1 MKTIRQQ
8 LLIGLLVGTLLC
20 LCLAGAAMYFTASG
34 AANALFDYQLLQIGA
49 SVPDE
54 MPAARVQIGERD
66 PEEDVIVQVWNA
78 RRQLIYV
85 SRPDVSLPLQRDMG
99 FTTISVDDEPWR
111 VLSKRQRDTVIQ
123 VAQSVHTR
131 ERLILEMVLRSLAPF
146 ILLIPALVVLI
157 GAVVRRALRPLQ
169 QVATAV
175 RQREPNA
182 LEPLPTQHMPPEIVP
197 MVEAINDLMW
207 RLQNT
212 FDVQQAFVADAA
224 HELRT
229 PLTALKLQM
238 QLAERAV
245 TAEQRGAAFAKLH
258 QRLDRATHLVQQLL
272 VLARHEAEPEQLGVE
287 NVDMAELAQQVVAEQ
302 SLFAESKQIDLGVET
317 GGARTVVHGHRDSLR
332 VLLNNLVDNAL
343 RYTPAG
349 GRVDVLLLER
359 ANALHVVVQDTGPGI
374 PESEQGRVFN
384 RFHRIAGAGAEGS
397 GLGLAIVKN
406 VADRHGASVG
416 MRPGPTGSGLMVSVI
431 FERRGEQ
438 NPSPSVGAG
447 EAGPVAERWRK

>member
-1 MKTIRQQ
+1 
-8 LLIGLLVGTLLC
+8 
-20 LCLAGAAMYFTASG
+20 
-34 AANALFDYQLLQIGA
+34 
-49 SVPDE
+49 
-54 MPAARVQIGERD
+54 
-66 PEEDVIVQVWNA
+66 
-78 RRQLIYV
+78 
-85 SRPDVSLPLQRDMG
+85 
-99 FTTISVDDEPWR
+99 
-111 VLSKRQRDTVIQ
+111 
-123 VAQSVHTR
+123 
-131 ERLILEMVLRSLAPF
+131 
-146 ILLIPALVVLI
+146 VLI
-157 GAVVRRALRPLQ
+157 GVVVRRALRPLQ

-182 LEPLPTQHMPPEIVP
+182 LEPLPTHNLPPEIVP

-272 VLARHEAEPEQLGVE
+272 VLARHEAQPEQLGVE
-287 NVDMAELAQQVVAEQ
+287 SVDMAELAQQVVAEQ
-302 SLFAESKQIDLGVET
+302 ALFAESKRIDLGVEASGVDAT
-317 GGARTVVHGHRDSLR
+317 VHGHRDSLR

-343 RYTPAG
+343 RYTPPD

-359 ANALHVVVQDTGPGI
+359 ANTLHVVVQDTGPGI
-374 PESEQGRVFN
+374 PEQERERVFN
-384 RFHRIAGAGAEGS
+384 RFHRIAGVGAGGS

-406 VADRHGASVG
+406 VADRHGASVR
-416 MRPGPTGSGLMVSVI
+416 MRPGPTGFGLMVSVI
-431 FERRGEQ
+431 FERRDVAR
-438 NPSPSVGAG
+438 PSPQTVD
-447 EAGPVAERWRK
+447 RL